1 MESIPIRVVLR
12 HLSGARA
19 TEVDVVPFG
28 AQRELV
34 LGRAP
39 SAAVRF
45 DPRRDPSVGRQHA
58 RLEPAA
64 DPDRVRLVDLD
75 SVNGT
80 FVNGVRVTAPVE
92 LRSGDVVRLGADGPE
107 FSVLIE
113 PLAGPVPAPG
123 VRAR

>member
-1 MESIPIRVVLR
+1 MESIPVRVVLR

-107 FSVLIE
+107 FSVLVE
-113 PLAGPVPAPG
+113 RLAGPVPG
-123 VRAR
+123 ARER

>member
-1 MESIPIRVVLR
+1 MQSIPVRVVLR

-19 TEVDVVPFG
+19 TEVEVVPFG

-45 DPRRDPSVGRQHA
+45 DPRRDTAVGRQHA
-58 RLEPAA
+58 RLEPSSE
-64 DPDRVRLVDLD
+64 PDRVRIVDLD
-75 SVNGT
+75 SRNGT
-80 FVNGVRVTAPVE
+80 FVNGVRVTAPVD

-107 FSVLIE
+107 FTVIVE
-113 PLAGPVPAPG
+113 ALAGPVPAPDA
-123 VRAR
+123 RAR